1 MKTASGFCLIPW
13 FGVFIDSKSTGPCC
27 VNYNLSNTTSVESYL
42 KSIELNNIKKEF
54 LESKKP
60 KSCEVCW
67 KSESIGVKSIRQ
79 EKSEILLKET
89 KFNLKTYF
97 HFSIRIS
104 NKCNYKC
111 RMCSP
116 KFSSAWQ
123 LDTKASLLRDGKILN
138 IDLFDFNS
146 YKKNIQYITNIA
158 KKQVINVNILGGE
171 PLISNEFLYLLEKSK
186 ELDVRKN
193 IILNINTNLSVNKY
207 NNIDYKKEFSTFK
220 AVVLHA
226 SIDGINKVG
235 EYIRKGFKQNIFNNN
250 LKYFKDYV
258 KHLNITLQVYNIYD
272 MPNIYNYAK
281 DNKINIIINHLNEPS
296 YLSVSI
302 LDKKEREN
310 ILNYYKN
317 HDFHNK
323 DIEASLINETINTND
338 IKNFIEYTD
347 NLDSLWKIDIKKNIP
362 ELNSW
367 YERIKNEKYN
377 MV

>member
-79 EKSEILLKET
+79 EKSEVLLKET

-146 YKKNIQYITNIA
+146 YKENIQYITNIA
-158 KKQVINVNILGGE
+158 KKQVININILGGE

-226 SIDGINKVG
+226 SIDGINKIG

-250 LKYFKDYV
+250 LKYFRDYV

-281 DNKINIIINHLNEPS
+281 DNKINIIINYLNEPS
-296 YLSVSI
+296 YLSISI

-317 HDFHNK
+317 HNFYNK

-347 NLDSLWKIDIKKNIP
+347 RLDSLWKIDIKKNIP

>member
-79 EKSEILLKET
+79 EKSEVLLKET

-146 YKKNIQYITNIA
+146 YKENIQYITNVA
-158 KKQVINVNILGGE
+158 KKQVININILGGE

-250 LKYFKDYV
+250 LKYFRDYV
-258 KHLNITLQVYNIYD
+258 KHLNITLQIYNIYD

-296 YLSVSI
+296 YLSISI

-310 ILNYYKN
+310 ILNYYKYHN
-317 HDFHNK
+317 FYNK
-323 DIEASLINETINTND
+323 DIEASLINETINTKD

-347 NLDSLWKIDIKKNIP
+347 SLDSLWKIDIKKNIP

>member
-347 NLDSLWKIDIKKNIP
+347 NLDSLWKTDLKKSIP
-362 ELNSW
+362 ELKNW
-367 YERIKNEKYN
+367 YERIIDEKYN
-377 MV
+377 VV

>member
-1 MKTASGFCLIPW
+1 
-13 FGVFIDSKSTGPCC
+13 
-27 VNYNLSNTTSVESYL
+27 
-42 KSIELNNIKKEF
+42 
-54 LESKKP
+54 
-60 KSCEVCW
+60 
-67 KSESIGVKSIRQ
+67 
-79 EKSEILLKET
+79 
-89 KFNLKTYF
+89 
-97 HFSIRIS
+97 
-104 NKCNYKC
+104 
-111 RMCSP
+111 
-116 KFSSAWQ
+116 
-123 LDTKASLLRDGKILN
+123 
-138 IDLFDFNS
+138 
-146 YKKNIQYITNIA
+146 
-158 KKQVINVNILGGE
+158 
-171 PLISNEFLYLLEKSK
+171 
-186 ELDVRKN
+186 
-193 IILNINTNLSVNKY
+193 VNKY

>member
-79 EKSEILLKET
+79 EKSEVLLKET

-146 YKKNIQYITNIA
+146 YKENIQYITNIA
-158 KKQVINVNILGGE
+158 KKQVININILGGE

-226 SIDGINKVG
+226 SIDGINKIG

-250 LKYFKDYV
+250 LKYFRDYV

-281 DNKINIIINHLNEPS
+281 DNKINIIINYLNEPS
-296 YLSVSI
+296 YLSISI

-317 HDFHNK
+317 HNFYNK

-347 NLDSLWKIDIKKNIP
+347 SLDSLWKIDIKKNIP